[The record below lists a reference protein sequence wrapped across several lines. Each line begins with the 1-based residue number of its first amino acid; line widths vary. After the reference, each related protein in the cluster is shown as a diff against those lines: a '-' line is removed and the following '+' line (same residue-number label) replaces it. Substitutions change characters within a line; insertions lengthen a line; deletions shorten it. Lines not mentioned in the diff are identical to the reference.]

1 MVFDYGYRQRQVP
14 NGWVATSVL
23 LLPVLFVPMF
33 DYEVESYLDAYVID
47 VKNGYLYAHISSVL
61 EDDADTEL
69 IFSGAGDE
77 LTEAQWARLEAT
89 TRDEIARLFSDP
101 QLQRPDTLASEERVP
116 AGNDG

>member
-47 VKNGYLYAHISSVL
+47 VKNGYLYAHISSSL
-61 EDDADTEL
+61 EDEADTEL
-69 IFSGAGDE
+69 IYSGAGDE
-77 LTEAQWARLEAT
+77 LTEEQWARLEGA
-89 TRDEIARLFSDP
+89 TRDKIARLFADP
-101 QLQRPDTLASEERVP
+101 QLQRPVALVTDASTSSQD
-116 AGNDG
+116 DG